1 MQNRII
7 GGCNS
12 INIATRMWVFFK
24 GEQLFNC
31 GKRDGKGNSRES
43 KAKRGGG
50 SFDFIAT
57 ERRYYFGI
65 IRMTADV
72 IDATTNFTFERL
84 QQPQP
89 AVVYA
94 RVGSRNVNNLVDE
107 RLQIAYD

>member
-1 MQNRII
+1 
-7 GGCNS
+7 
-12 INIATRMWVFFK
+12 MWVFFK

-57 ERRYYFGI
+57 ER
-65 IRMTADV
+65 RMTADV